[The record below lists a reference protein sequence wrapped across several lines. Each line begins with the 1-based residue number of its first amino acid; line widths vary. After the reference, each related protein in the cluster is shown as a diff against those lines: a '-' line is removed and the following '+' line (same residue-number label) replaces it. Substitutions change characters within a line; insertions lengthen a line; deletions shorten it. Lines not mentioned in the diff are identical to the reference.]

1 MSCLVNP
8 ELLDNFK
15 PFSTHIT
22 LKWFLS
28 CVYPVVKPEVLSGC
42 IQSSTLS
49 TDEGF
54 LLLMSPYV
62 HLQLM
67 LHGEPLRTLLIHK
80 HAIDAIDKWWS
91 TVHTEQNPAHVLAH
105 MDPNPGHISS
115 LTGRLRLLGKPQLTL
130 GPKNRTKS
138 DFFDEFQTKNGVNL
152 GKWSEFGRKSEK
164 SDPLG
169 GTASN

>member
-8 ELLDNFK
+8 ELLDDLK
-15 PFSTHIT
+15 PFSTQIT

-80 HAIDAIDKWWS
+80 HAIDAIDK
-91 TVHTEQNPAHVLAH
+91 
-105 MDPNPGHISS
+105 
-115 LTGRLRLLGKPQLTL
+115 
-130 GPKNRTKS
+130 
-138 DFFDEFQTKNGVNL
+138 
-152 GKWSEFGRKSEK
+152 
-164 SDPLG
+164 
-169 GTASN
+169 